1 MDKILAVSQELSDKY
16 PKYISL
22 PEASLYALLGFL
34 VVFLGIAFLILIVWA
49 VGKFMQKDAPVAKK
63 AFESENFK
71 RMVKD
76 IRRVMDEK
84 KHMLFSSVGASGRLA
99 IQLNGA
105 WRDFWTSLAVKSP
118 AKAFGKILG
127 KTESPPMPIT
137 HKI

>member
-63 AFESENFK
+63 AEPAPVKKEVVSTPTPVNEDEVSEETIAVITAAIMAYYEKNNPKCEFTVK
-71 RMVKD
+71 R
-76 IRRVMDEK
+76 IK
-84 KHMLFSSVGASGRLA
+84 K
-99 IQLNGA
+99 I
-105 WRDFWTSLAVKSP
+105 
-118 AKAFGKILG
+118 
-127 KTESPPMPIT
+127 
-137 HKI
+137 